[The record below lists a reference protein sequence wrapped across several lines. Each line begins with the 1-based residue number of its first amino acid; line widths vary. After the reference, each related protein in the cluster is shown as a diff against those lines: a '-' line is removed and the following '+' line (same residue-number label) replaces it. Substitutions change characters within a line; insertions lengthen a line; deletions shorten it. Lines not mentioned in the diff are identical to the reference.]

1 MKVREFFRCDRCKEE
16 GFGELECSYI
26 RIRDTQTLKKSFP
39 GFCPGGVQPP
49 EWEKLSECQIGIADD
64 DKEKPQQDTQ

>member
-26 RIRDTQTLKKSFP
+26 RIRDTKILKNSKIRFLL
-39 GFCPGGVQPP
+39 
-49 EWEKLSECQIGIADD
+49 KL
-64 DKEKPQQDTQ
+64 TVH